1 MKKLYKILFFLLLML
16 LPARICLSQDVTLK
30 SDTVKVSQD
39 KNSGSETAAQEQN
52 MNQVQA
58 RNRQQ
63 GNNNGNNSNA
73 GNGNQQVKQVKGARP
88 DMSKARGARP
98 PSIVR
103 QAGSG
108 IPKGIGKP
116 GGAGKKG
123 GR

>member
-1 MKKLYKILFFLLLML
+1 MKKIYKILFFLLLML
-16 LPARICLSQDVTLK
+16 IPARICLSQEVNVR
-30 SDTVKVSQD
+30 SDTLKVSQD
-39 KNSGSETAAQEQN
+39 KNFESQSEKQNQN

-58 RNRQQ
+58 KNKQQ
-63 GNNNGNNSNA
+63 GNNTNVD
-73 GNGNQQVKQVKGARP
+73 GNQQVKQVKGARP

-116 GGAGKKG
+116 GGVGKHG